1 MNKLKLTILG
11 ALFLSLVCTSAV
23 AVQTENV
30 FEQINTPQ
38 KAEGTNSLQVSDN
51 NVLSVKENLLE
62 QRYISNF
69 KNCEL
74 LHIQQKYDFFGLKV
88 GFTFDINGWVDNKC
102 SYKLS
107 GEINGIGKDI
117 REVYG
122 VKVTDEELSELKPV
136 IECKFNQ
143 EQLDTLVDVVM
154 QNRKSE
160 KKYLGSILK
169 KNDGKLLE
177 QPEQLTPDEQKLL
190 SMIVAG
196 ETCFIPNQE
205 ELMQKFGEI
214 FEKL

>member
-11 ALFLSLVCTSAV
+11 ALFLSLVWTSAV
-23 AVQTENV
+23 ANQTENV
-30 FEQINTPQ
+30 FEQINASQSELQTY
-38 KAEGTNSLQVSDN
+38 SLQATDN
-51 NVLSVKENLLE
+51 NVLTAKENLLE

-69 KNCEL
+69 KNCEP

-102 SYKLS
+102 YYKLS

-143 EQLDTLVDVVM
+143 EQLDILVNVVM
-154 QNRKSE
+154 QSRKSE
-160 KKYLGSILK
+160 KKYLSSILK
-169 KNDGKLLE
+169 KSDSNLLE
-177 QPEQLTPDEQKLL
+177 KQNELTPDEQKLL
-190 SMIVAG
+190 SMVLAG
-196 ETCFIPNQE
+196 EVCVVPNQE